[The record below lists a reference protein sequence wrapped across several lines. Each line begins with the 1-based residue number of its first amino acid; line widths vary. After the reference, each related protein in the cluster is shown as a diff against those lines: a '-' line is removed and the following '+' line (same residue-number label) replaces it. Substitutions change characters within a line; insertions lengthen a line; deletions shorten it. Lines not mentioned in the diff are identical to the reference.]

1 MMSDN
6 FDEIIVLVKAV
17 IESDGID
24 EDNEHSNWSEFSIIF
39 EIDEDGDLFS
49 TYGYVYAADGN
60 WHAASVTE
68 PAVEAALE
76 TYLSSMLKPGDKGPV
91 KMLLQFNRDTARFK
105 TDFEYENAGRWQV
118 TPANIDRIVG
128 ELRPDLGN

>member
-1 MMSDN
+1 MSDN
-6 FDEIIVLVKAV
+6 FDEIIALVKAV

-24 EDNEHSNWSEFSIIF
+24 EDNEHPNWSEFSIIF
-39 EIDEDGDLFS
+39 ETDEDGELFS
-49 TYGYVYAADGN
+49 TYGYVYAADGD

-76 TYLSSMLKPGDKGPV
+76 TYLSSMLKRGDKGPV

-105 TDFEYENAGRWQV
+105 TDFEYENVGRWQV

-128 ELRPDLGN
+128 ELRPGLGH